1 MFTELPLKFE
11 YLNSC
16 RFLSVVKAGG
26 IQDPISTRLTT
37 IFFFVIEK
45 FMIMLTDII
54 TSSYIQTSA
63 EGEELLKK
71 VKVCL
76 LFSCLFF
83 VRCFLSAS

>member
-1 MFTELPLKFE
+1 
-11 YLNSC
+11 
-16 RFLSVVKAGG
+16 
-26 IQDPISTRLTT
+26 
-37 IFFFVIEK
+37 
-45 FMIMLTDII
+45 MIMLTDII
-54 TSSYIQTSA
+54 TSCYIQTSA

>member
-1 MFTELPLKFE
+1 
-11 YLNSC
+11 
-16 RFLSVVKAGG
+16 
-26 IQDPISTRLTT
+26 
-37 IFFFVIEK
+37 
-45 FMIMLTDII
+45 MIMLTLYI

-83 VRCFLSAS
+83 VLSFFSVC